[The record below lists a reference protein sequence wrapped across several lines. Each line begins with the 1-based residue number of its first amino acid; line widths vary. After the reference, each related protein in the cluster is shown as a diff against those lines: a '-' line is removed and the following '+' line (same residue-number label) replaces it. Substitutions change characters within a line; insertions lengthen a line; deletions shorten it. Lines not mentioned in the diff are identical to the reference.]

1 MNYRTRLT
9 LLTCAAITVTLVAA
23 SIGTYSLARHEAYDQ
38 IDTALDDRIVLTRA
52 FQKADDDRR
61 ASDPAYAR
69 HEAACGHGPPIPGTR
84 PGQAGGYTRTLAND
98 GTIVRPERHAP
109 NTGTAC
115 GGSSSSAG
123 AGSGSGSS
131 SGFSS
136 AGTSSSSA
144 RQPSQPHV
152 DPDTLPARVRDQ
164 FRQIDAELPIT
175 AAARSLAQ
183 GSSHH
188 LLHETVRVGGST
200 YRLVSGR
207 VTSDYVSQ
215 AARPLDETNDF
226 LDRLALLLALVTIGG
241 IGVGV
246 AAALVV
252 TRTASAPV
260 HRLTEL
266 TAAVR
271 ESGDLSKRVAVR
283 SHDDLGRLAH
293 SVNSMLEELE
303 RAAVRQQQLVDD
315 ASHQLRT
322 PLASIRTNMDV
333 LLRTTNLDETLAREI
348 LDDLSAQTDELTALV
363 RDLVDLAANVES
375 DLDREPVR
383 LDEIAL
389 EAVRRVRGV
398 FDQTTFETDVRES
411 VVRGS
416 EERLVR
422 MVQNLLHNAGKW
434 SPDGGTVTVRVRGGE
449 IRVID
454 HGSGV
459 RDEEKR
465 RVFERF
471 HRAADARDV
480 PGSGLGLAIVEQVAI
495 DHGGSA
501 RVEDTP
507 GGGATFIVRI
517 PLHD

>member
-1 MNYRTRLT
+1 VNYRTRLT

-23 SIGTYSLARHEAYDQ
+23 SIGTYSLARNEAYDQ
-38 IDTALDDRIVLTRA
+38 IDTALEDRIILTRA

-69 HEAACGHGPPIPGTR
+69 HEAQCGHGPRIPGTG
-84 PGQAGGYTRTLAND
+84 PGQAGGYTRTLDNQGA
-98 GTIVRPERHAP
+98 IVRPEHRSP
-109 NTGTAC
+109 NTSTAC
-115 GGSSSSAG
+115 GGS
-123 AGSGSGSS
+123 
-131 SGFSS
+131 
-136 AGTSSSSA
+136 GTPTTTKQQA
-144 RQPSQPHV
+144 PPRM
-152 DPDTLPARVRDQ
+152 DPNSLPARVRDQ

-175 AAARSLAQ
+175 AAARSLAKDT
-183 GSSHH
+183 SHR
-188 LLHETVRVGGST
+188 LLHETVTVGGST

-207 VTSDYVSQ
+207 VTGDYVAQ

-226 LDRLALLLALVTIGG
+226 LDRLALLLALVTVGG
-241 IGVGV
+241 IAVGV

-271 ESGDLSKRVAVR
+271 ESGDLSKRIEVT
-283 SHDDLGRLAH
+283 SNDDLGRLAH

-303 RAAVRQQQLVDD
+303 RASIRQQQLVDD

-333 LLRTTNLDETLAREI
+333 LLRTRNLDEQMAREI
-348 LDDLSAQTDELTALV
+348 LSDLSAQTDELTGLV

-375 DLDREPVR
+375 DLDRGPVR
-383 LDEIAL
+383 LDEVVL
-389 EAVRRVRGV
+389 EAVRRVRGA
-398 FDQTTFETDVRES
+398 FEQTTFETDVRES
-411 VVRGS
+411 VVHGS

-434 SPDGGTVTVRVRGGE
+434 SPPGSTVTVRVRGGE
-449 IRVID
+449 IQVID
-454 HGSGV
+454 HGTGV
-459 RDEEKR
+459 LDEEKR

-480 PGSGLGLAIVEQVAI
+480 PGSGLGLAIVQQVAV
-495 DHGGSA
+495 DHGGTA

-517 PLHD
+517 PLDD